1 MTTHSAG
8 EIVNVRVRLN
18 QILDTTLNTAGA
30 FAAPTGMTVS
40 YEGTNIT
47 VQPGSIVKDGVVFKL
62 DAPITKNTAE
72 LWMEGDLSGGS
83 LDSPFTENWET
94 PVMENN
100 TTPEGYEAFA
110 SSNLEQAY
118 LAFDS
123 DEASCWTTEA
133 GEETFTSANCGL
145 LFKEA
150 SHKLDFVEITLN
162 ENQPQY
168 CACYITTDLGV
179 SWKAMGEAI
188 NTKNNQQ
195 NVIKIDNPYKE
206 TDINGIKLEFT
217 GAVDPEAKTI
227 SVYNIHGVGF
237 DRKTNIFVISNGPSF
252 DVGTSKK
259 DDPDLPV
266 GYTIFAKIGQYITQ
280 DGNIISVYPTKD
292 LADTFIDDDLQT
304 AINQKADLA
313 YVNNALYT
321 KVDKVKGKSLVDDT
335 QIEKLFNLLN
345 IVDLGVQETEEFL
358 DTEVTAGFYG
368 YTLSNL
374 PETTATHKYV
384 LNNVDEEG
392 KVTQL
397 VFDGIHT
404 KTRVYTP
411 AVTEPEEIP
420 ASWTEWVDNY
430 LITPEFLEKLE
441 EDFAKKADKEVVDT
455 HIANTEN
462 PHAVTKAQVGL
473 GSVDNTADLDKP
485 ISTATQAALDGKQ
498 PVGDY
503 ALKSELPDTS
513 TFATKTE
520 VTEGLSGKADKA
532 NTLAG
537 YGITDAYTRTEA
549 DGKFA
554 LKSSIPDISG
564 LATKEE
570 LNTKADSATTLSGYG
585 ITDAYTKTQSDG
597 KYATTAQ
604 GAKADTAVQPAA
616 IADMLTTTEAESTY
630 AKTSALSTVAT
641 TGSYNDL
648 TNKPSIPTLNKIAT
662 LLRVNKTGLNETI
675 DTGTQKDLLTL
686 VSLTGSDD
694 NVVTVANIEATD
706 FTLTSGA
713 LKLPNY
719 TTKGYSSTYCDYNV
733 DIRLTG
739 TIAGDVNTSREFALE
754 LQRADNTLL
763 ERKAVIKVN
772 DTTLG
777 SRGTVFETYT
787 IGADDPFIANGLR
800 LVLNNTSGQTIT
812 LTGLSVIIKCVTF

>member
-1 MTTHSAG
+1 MTTNSAG

-18 QILDTTLNTAGA
+18 QILDTALDTAGA

-72 LWMEGDLSGGS
+72 LWKAGDLSGGS
-83 LDSPFTENWET
+83 LDRPFTENWET

-179 SWKAMGEAI
+179 SWKVIGESI

-227 SVYNIHGVGF
+227 AVYNIHGVGF
-237 DRKTNIFVISNGPSF
+237 NRKTNIFVISNGPSF

-345 IVDLGVQETEEFL
+345 IIDLGVQETEEFL
-358 DTEVTAGFYG
+358 DTEIMEGFYG

-384 LNNVDEEG
+384 LNNVDEDG

-420 ASWTEWVDNY
+420 ASWTDWVDNY

-441 EDFAKKADKEVVDT
+441 EDFTKKADKEVVDA
-455 HIANTEN
+455 HISNKEN
-462 PHAVTKAQVGL
+462 PHEVTKAQVGL
-473 GSVDNTADLDKP
+473 GSVDNTSDLDKP
-485 ISTATQAALDGKQ
+485 ISTAAQAALDGKQ

-537 YGITDAYTRTEA
+537 YGITDAYT
-549 DGKFA
+549 
-554 LKSSIPDISG
+554 
-564 LATKEE
+564 
-570 LNTKADSATTLSGYG
+570 
-585 ITDAYTKTQSDG
+585 KTQSDG
-597 KYATTAQ
+597 KYATAAQ

-616 IADMLTTTEAESTY
+616 IADMLTKTEAESTY
-630 AKTSALSTVAT
+630 AKTASLSTVAT

-675 DTGTQKDLLTL
+675 STGTQKDLLSL
-686 VSLTGSDD
+686 ISLTGSAG

-706 FTLTSGA
+706 FNLTTGA

-719 TTKGYSSTYCDYNV
+719 TTKGYTSTYCDYNI

-739 TIAGDVNTSREFALE
+739 TIAGNVNTSREFALE
-754 LQRADNTLL
+754 LQRADNTLI

-787 IGADDPFIANGLR
+787 LGADDPFIANGLR

>member
-72 LWMEGDLSGGS
+72 SWMAGDLSGGS
-83 LDSPFTENWET
+83 LDFPSAENWET

-179 SWKAMGEAI
+179 SWKVIGESI

-420 ASWTEWVDNY
+420 ASWTDWVDNY

-441 EDFAKKADKEVVDT
+441 EDFAKKADKEVVDA

-473 GSVDNTADLDKP
+473 GSVDNTSDLDKP

-498 PVGDY
+498 PIGDY

-537 YGITDAYTRTEA
+537 YGITDAYT
-549 DGKFA
+549 
-554 LKSSIPDISG
+554 
-564 LATKEE
+564 
-570 LNTKADSATTLSGYG
+570 
-585 ITDAYTKTQSDG
+585 KTQSDG

-616 IADMLTTTEAESTY
+616 IADMLTKTEAESTY
-630 AKTSALSTVAT
+630 AKTASLSTVAT

-675 DTGTQKDLLTL
+675 STGTQKDLLSL
-686 VSLTGSDD
+686 ISLTGSAD

-706 FTLTSGA
+706 FNLTTGA

-719 TTKGYSSTYCDYNV
+719 TTKGYTSTYCDYNI

-739 TIAGDVNTSREFALE
+739 TIAGNVNTSREFALE
-754 LQRADNTLL
+754 LQRADNTLI

-777 SRGTVFETYT
+777 SSGTVFETYT
-787 IGADDPFIANGLR
+787 LGADDPFIANGLR